1 MIIVVEPMNN
11 GKAFLEDLLSFWRA
25 RLTDYLSTQLLSK
38 EEKEYLEIIEGLLHS
53 DAPYRLW
60 EECQSGFIRKGT
72 IREVEK
78 VDEAIFKLKF
88 RILPLPEEQK
98 DEMTQL
104 AMNCESLLVFCICDC
119 LRKEGRLVE

>member
-1 MIIVVEPMNN
+1 MTIVVKPMNT
-11 GKAFLEDLLSFWRA
+11 GKAFLEDLLSFWQA
-25 RLTDYLSTQLLSK
+25 RLTDYLSTRLLSK
-38 EEKEYLEIIEGLLHS
+38 EEKEDLEIIEGLLHS

-88 RILPLPEEQK
+88 RILPLPEEQR

-104 AMNCESLLVFCICDC
+104 AMNCESFLVFCLCEG
-119 LRKEGRLVE
+119 LRKEGRLIE

>member
-1 MIIVVEPMNN
+1 MPCLQHTPSNN
-11 GKAFLEDLLSFWRA
+11 PFISDLLQFWQA
-25 RLTDYLSTQLLSK
+25 RLTDYLSTRLLSK
-38 EEKEYLEIIEGLLHS
+38 EEKEDLEIIEGLLHS

-88 RILPLPEEQK
+88 RILPLTEEQR

-104 AMNCESLLVFCICDC
+104 AMNCESLLVFCLCEG
-119 LRKEGRLVE
+119 LRKEGRLIE